1 MGDILEVPVP
11 PPVPRRSRSKDRSQ
25 SLVNENATPKGFL
38 SAMTGGLIDPSK
50 TDTGSVFGSLLRG
63 RRTSRSGSRQTSRQS
78 SGDRGSQDL
87 WSDEEGRPSSADPYD
102 GTSDVLSDSSLV
114 NKLKK
119 FKKRKPKKVQPEDF
133 DELFAGGMAISDQ
146 KESETVQNPTVS
158 RRSRKGRT
166 QEGRNVALAITVT
179 GPTEVNNMIDENGT
193 KFTPFEVYSQDK
205 AFQTTQKDAG
215 IGYAEK
221 VKSYLDDQAQT
232 PLLEMTSGDS
242 DGAHVSRGRK
252 KQSKKV

>member
-1 MGDILEVPVP
+1 M
-11 PPVPRRSRSKDRSQ
+11 
-25 SLVNENATPKGFL
+25 NENATPKGFL

-63 RRTSRSGSRQTSRQS
+63 RRTSRSGSRQSSRQS

-119 FKKRKPKKVQPEDF
+119 FKKRKAKKVQPEDF
-133 DELFAGGMAISDQ
+133 DELFARGMAISDQ

-193 KFTPFEVYSQDK
+193 RFTPFEVYSQDK

-232 PLLEMTSGDS
+232 PLLEMTNGDS
-242 DGAHVSRGRK
+242 DGAMYQAAGR
-252 KQSKKV
+252 SKIRKLQQKPNLNLAR